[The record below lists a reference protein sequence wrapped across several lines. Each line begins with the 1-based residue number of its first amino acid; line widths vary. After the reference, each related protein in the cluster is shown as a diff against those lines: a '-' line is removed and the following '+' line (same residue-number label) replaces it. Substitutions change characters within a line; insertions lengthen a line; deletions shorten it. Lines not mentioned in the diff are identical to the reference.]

1 MKYMSNF
8 NRTLLGKNIKYLA
21 AQKGIKLGDLEG
33 QVQVSIGYFSRL
45 LNEDGKNS
53 STLMDTIC
61 KVADKLGTSVNTLI
75 STDLTALT
83 PNEVLLSKFFDKVS
97 ESTAKSSLIWE
108 LETKTQLEDC
118 YVSGGNPLFFPHNR
132 NDMDTTYYYGSQFD
146 SDIEPAGDM
155 YRVGLN
161 NKWLYLYKVK
171 QENSEESGYELYFIS
186 NNGYNNYIEKICKAY
201 PESDLYNQIVDL
213 YNAAAESSRHVK
225 LSDSVLGTINEFMNT
240 GKEWP
245 EDIPF

>member
-1 MKYMSNF
+1 MSNF
-8 NRTLLGKNIKYLA
+8 NKVLLGKNIKYLA

-33 QVQVSIGYFSRL
+33 QVNVSTGYFSRL

-53 STLMDTIC
+53 STIMDTIC
-61 KVADKLGTSVNTLI
+61 KVADKLEISVNTLI

-83 PNEVLLSKFFDKVS
+83 PNETLLSKFFDKVS
-97 ESTAKSSLIWE
+97 ESTSKSSLIWE
-108 LETKTQLEDC
+108 LETKTNLSES
-118 YVSGGNPLFFPHNR
+118 YISGGNPLFFKHNR
-132 NDMDTTYYYGSQFD
+132 SDKNTPYLYTSQFD

-155 YRVGLN
+155 YRVVVN

-171 QENSEESGYELYFIS
+171 KENSEEEGYELYFIF
-186 NNGYNNYIEKICKAY
+186 NNGYSNYIEKICKAY
-201 PESDLYNQIVDL
+201 PDSDLYNQIVDL

-225 LSDSVLGTINEFMNT
+225 LSDSVLDTINDFMNPN
-240 GKEWP
+240 KEWP